1 MFDARLKPHDGMS
14 FVQGP
19 VDEDL
24 WQITIPGLL
33 ERTTTA
39 TPDQVAAVFHDK
51 GIRWT
56 YRDLHQMTLRLAAGL
71 LALGVKQGDRVGIWS
86 PNRWEW
92 VAMQYASAQ
101 IGAILVSI
109 NPAYRKAE
117 LEYALNKTGVT
128 VLMLAEA
135 FKSSNYLDM
144 IAYLAPELK
153 GHHGGPLTLARMPT
167 LKYLVCMGLEEN
179 PGMINTHDVLDLA
192 SDDLIDEAWRIGKSL
207 SPDDPINIQ
216 FTSGTTG
223 APKGAALT
231 HSNIVNNGRFT
242 VGRMGLNPGEILCIP
257 VPLYHCFGMV
267 MGSLGCVAIGAGMVF
282 PAESF
287 DPISTLAAVEA
298 EKCTALYSVPTM
310 FLAML
315 DHDEFQKFN
324 VSSLRTGIMAGAP
337 CPMEVMRRV
346 TDEMH
351 LKEITIAYG
360 MTETSPVSFQ
370 SHPDDPLEMRVST
383 VGRIHPHVTVKIVD
397 EDGAIVPV
405 GTQGELWTKGYSVMH
420 GYWDEDHRTQ
430 ASITADGW
438 MRTGDLATIDEDGF
452 ARITGRLKDMV
463 IRGGENIY
471 PREVEEY
478 LYQHPAVQ
486 QAQVFGVPNPKFGEE
501 LCAYLIL
508 NEGMSATEDDIR
520 AFCKDQISYY
530 KIPRYI
536 RIVDEMPMTVTGKPQ
551 KFVMREEM
559 ISELGLSLELHIP
572 SR

>member
-1 MFDARLKPHDGMS
+1 MFDDGLKPQNGKS
-14 FVQGP
+14 FVEGP
-19 VDEDL
+19 IDEEL
-24 WQITIPGLL
+24 WHITIPDLL
-33 ERTTTA
+33 ERTTA
-39 TPDQVAAVFHDK
+39 SSPDQTAVVFHDK

-56 YRDLHQMTLRLAAGL
+56 YRDLHRMTLRLAAGL

-92 VAMQYASAQ
+92 VAMQFASAQ

-117 LEYALNKTGVT
+117 LKYALNKTGVS
-128 VLMLAEA
+128 VLMLAER
-135 FKSSNYLDM
+135 FKSSDYLQMMAD
-144 IAYLAPELK
+144 LAPELQ
-153 GHHGGPLTLARMPT
+153 HHTSGPLTLTDFPA
-167 LKYLVCMGLEEN
+167 LKHLVRMGLEES
-179 PGMINTHDVLDLA
+179 PGMLNTHDVLDLA
-192 SDDLIDEAWRIGKSL
+192 TDALIDEAWQVGKTL
-207 SPDDPINIQ
+207 KPDDPINIQ

-223 APKGAALT
+223 APKGATLT

-242 VGRMGLNPGEILCIP
+242 VSRMGLKSGEMLCLP

-282 PAESF
+282 PAEAF
-287 DPISTLAAVEA
+287 EPLSTLAAVEA
-298 EKCTALYSVPTM
+298 EACAALYSVPTM

-315 DHDEFQKFN
+315 DHEEFQHYD
-324 VSSLRTGIMAGAP
+324 VTSLRTGIMAGAP

-346 TDEMH
+346 TEEMH

-370 SHPDDPLEMRVST
+370 SHPDDRLDIRVSS

-397 EDGAIVPV
+397 ENGKVLPT

-420 GYWDEDHRTQ
+420 GYWGEDRKTEE
-430 ASITADGW
+430 SITKDGW
-438 MRTGDLATIDEDGF
+438 MRTGDLATIDEHGF
-452 ARITGRLKDMV
+452 ARITGRVKDMV

-486 QAQVFGVPNPKFGEE
+486 QAQVFGVPDPKFGEE

-508 NEGMSATEDDIR
+508 NEGMTTHEDDIR

-536 RIVDEMPMTVTGKPQ
+536 RIVAAMPMTVTGKPQ

-559 ISELGLSLELHIP
+559 IAELGL
-572 SR
+572 

>member
-1 MFDARLKPHDGMS
+1 MFDDGLKPQNDMS
-14 FVQGP
+14 IVEGP
-19 VDEDL
+19 ISDEL
-24 WQITIPGLL
+24 WHITIPDLL
-33 ERTTTA
+33 ERTTA
-39 TPDQVAAVFHDK
+39 SAPDQTAVVFHDK

-56 YRDLHQMTLRLAAGL
+56 YRDLHRMSLQLAAGL
-71 LALGVKQGDRVGIWS
+71 LALGVKRGDRVGIWS

-117 LEYALNKTGVT
+117 LDYALNKTGVS
-128 VLMLAEA
+128 VLMMAEA
-135 FKSSNYLDM
+135 FKSSDYLQMMAD
-144 IAYLAPELK
+144 LAPELGK
-153 GHHGGPLTLARMPT
+153 HIGGPLSLQRFPA
-167 LKYLVCMGLEEN
+167 LKYIIRMGLDQSS
-179 PGMINTHDVLDLA
+179 GMINTHDVLDLA
-192 SDDLIDEAWRIGKSL
+192 RDDLIDEASRIGKTL
-207 SPDDPINIQ
+207 NPEDPINIQ

-223 APKGAALT
+223 APKGATLT
-231 HSNIVNNGRFT
+231 HNNIVNNGRFT
-242 VGRMGLNPGEILCIP
+242 VNRMGLKAGEMLCLP

-267 MGSLGCVAIGAGMVF
+267 MGSLGCVAIGGGMVF
-282 PAESF
+282 PAEAF
-287 DPISTLAAVEA
+287 EPLSTLAAIEA
-298 EKCTALYSVPTM
+298 ERCSALYSVPTM

-315 DHDEFQKFN
+315 DHEMFDRFDL
-324 VSSLRTGIMAGAP
+324 SSLRGGIMAGAP

-346 TDEMH
+346 TEEMH
-351 LKEITIAYG
+351 LSEITIAYG

-383 VGRIHPHVTVKIVD
+383 VGRIHPHVTVKIVN
-397 EDGAIVPV
+397 EDGAAVLP

-420 GYWDEDHRTQ
+420 GYWGEEKQTEE
-430 ASITADGW
+430 SITADGW
-438 MRTGDLATIDEDGF
+438 MRTGDLATIDDNGF
-452 ARITGRLKDMV
+452 ARITGRVKDMV

-486 QAQVFGVPNPKFGEE
+486 QAQVFGVPDQKFGEE

-508 NEGMSATEDDIR
+508 NDGMSATEDEIR

-536 RIVDEMPMTVTGKPQ
+536 RIVETMPMTVTGKPQ
-551 KFVMREEM
+551 KFIMREEM
-559 ISELGLSLELHIP
+559 IAELGL
-572 SR
+572 